1 METRKHSRATYV
13 ARIAVF
19 SLVSMAFGVC
29 VSGCRNLRAHVEDRP
44 TEHAGMYRGTRDCSG
59 WIWAAF
65 APASG
70 GYIYGKI
77 FAIALLPF
85 SLLDW
90 PFEVVADTI
99 TFPYDFCVWA
109 ISDYDVKLQRDREGD
124 AGTNKG
130 SDPTLVQNPIPLFVK
145 RIGRKVPTGWSKDIF
160 PKGSDTLR
168 FDFMKGDFLPP
179 VGNGVVADVEF
190 VRLPHQDFGE
200 GVNAGGYKG
209 KSYRNSMEVRFTG
222 EDNGIVEVARPSSSA
237 RLKVRTAPET
247 GFNPRHLCW
256 HGRDKHLKYES
267 NRDEGKCFCF
277 RIRTRRNERGEI
289 VEGYYGKIYGE
300 IFFCGEHK
308 EDKTY
313 IPVASVSMLYYLN
326 PNNLDRNLEWN
337 KQNLCEDPIYP
348 IPPKSRRQEYKSF
361 NREQAP

>member
-1 METRKHSRATYV
+1 MRRIITSVILPLLASGCAFADTAKLGVLVLDEETCLPIEGAKVRGGFRVRAGGLSVVKGAPLPNVCFSVTDRNGRCKIEGETNCGH
-13 ARIAVF
+13 AGAAVEEVPQGYYCPLYGEGHGF
-19 SLVSMAFGVC
+19 TNKNLFGVWQPD
-29 VSGCRNLRAHVEDRP
+29 NLVITLRVQRVE
-44 TEHAGMYRGTRDCSG
+44 
-59 WIWAAF
+59 
-65 APASG
+65 
-70 GYIYGKI
+70 
-77 FAIALLPF
+77 
-85 SLLDW
+85 
-90 PFEVVADTI
+90 
-99 TFPYDFCVWA
+99 
-109 ISDYDVKLQRDREGD
+109 
-124 AGTNKG
+124 
-130 SDPTLVQNPIPLFVK
+130 NPIPLFVK

-160 PKGSDTLR
+160 PEGSDTLR

-190 VRLPHQDFGE
+190 IRLPHQDFGE

-209 KSYRNSMEVRFTG
+209 NSYRNSMEVRFTG

-348 IPPKSRRQEYKSF
+348 IPQRSRRQEYKSF
-361 NREQAP
+361 NREQMP